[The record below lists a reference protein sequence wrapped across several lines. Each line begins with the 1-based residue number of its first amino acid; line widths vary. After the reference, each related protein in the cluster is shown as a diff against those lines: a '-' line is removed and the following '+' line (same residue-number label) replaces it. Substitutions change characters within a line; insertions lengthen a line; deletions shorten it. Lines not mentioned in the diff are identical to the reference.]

1 MTTQFYRAFEDRY
14 RGSREVIKSRL
25 RTYQPFLGALLARY
39 PGAPALDLGCG
50 RGEWLELLT
59 EQGFRARGVDLDAGM
74 LAACL
79 ERGLDAS
86 HADALAALSAL
97 PDASVAMVSAFHLV
111 EHIPFE
117 TVRVL
122 VAEALRVLVP
132 GGLLILETPN
142 PENIVVGSSD
152 FYTDPSHL
160 RPIPPNLL
168 AFAAEHGGFARHV
181 LMRLQEDPQLH
192 EDPPLG
198 LLTVLEGASPDYS
211 VVAQKDA
218 APELLEGFDA
228 LFGATYGLDMKTLA
242 LRYQAQ
248 AAHHH
253 AEIHHALGNLAE
265 RISADRASGAADHAA
280 LSEQQQAALDALRA
294 EQQSLQES
302 LRAQQAM
309 QNGLRAEQ
317 QALQDDLRAEQQ
329 ALQESLRALQ
339 NTVRS
344 GEEALRSDLS
354 ALAESSSQVGEAVAD
369 QLASLTDS
377 TARQAVAAEAMSREL
392 AALTAADV
400 HTGGAIAA
408 ALARLEA
415 AETAVAELRHASHEA
430 LARWEMLHNDK
441 ADRRTAETGLQA
453 LSLRL
458 DEIDALRARLQ
469 DGDPRVEQFLRQANE
484 LIVQQAQYIAAL
496 THSRSWRITAPL
508 RRAGDA
514 ARRLRVPV
522 QQVRSRGKH
531 TAIALLRQ
539 AVQATLRRP
548 RLKRVARAM
557 LARMPLV
564 QRQLRVVLYRH
575 DPNAPHMRPPQA
587 PEPEP
592 VPGAELPTRTAR
604 IYRELKQA
612 QQARKNN

>member
-59 EQGFRARGVDLDAGM
+59 EQGFRARGIDLDAGM

-97 PDASVAMVSAFHLV
+97 PDASMAMVSAFHLV

-117 TVRVL
+117 TVRAL
-122 VAEALRVLVP
+122 VAEALRVLMP

-218 APELLEGFDA
+218 APELLGGFDV
-228 LFGATYGLDMKTLA
+228 LFGASYGLDMKTLA

-280 LSEQQQAALDALRA
+280 LSAQQQAALDALRS
-294 EQQSLQES
+294 EQQSVQES
-302 LRAQQAM
+302 LRT
-309 QNGLRAEQ
+309 EQ
-317 QALQDDLRAEQQ
+317 QAVQESLRAEQQ
-329 ALQESLRALQ
+329 ALQESVRALQ
-339 NTVRS
+339 D
-344 GEEALRSDLS
+344 ALRSSEETLRGDLT
-354 ALAESSSQVGEAVAD
+354 ALAESSSQVGEAVAE
-369 QLASLTDS
+369 QLASLTDN
-377 TARQAVAAEAMSREL
+377 TARQAVAAEAMSSEL

-400 HTGGAIAA
+400 HTSGAIAG

-514 ARRLRVPV
+514 ARRLRAPV

-557 LARMPLV
+557 LARMPMV

-592 VPGAELPTRTAR
+592 VPGAELPARTAR